1 MSDQDEPTIF
11 AKLSPGEIA
20 MMRATGPEGVRPPT
34 DDQAHAIQGS
44 RRLHTKRP
52 DERTAIYHWLLWRV
66 GVSQTGNLATRE
78 WFQQLDDSALATLL
92 SDAII
97 GTRGG

>member
-1 MSDQDEPTIF
+1 MNDHDAT
-11 AKLSPGEIA
+11 LSPGEIA
-20 MMRATGPEGVRPPT
+20 MMRALESEDVRPPT
-34 DDQAHAIQGS
+34 DDQAAALQGS
-44 RRLHTKRP
+44 RRLHTKQL
-52 DERTAIYHWLLWRV
+52 DERVAIYHWLLWRM

-78 WFQQLDDSALATLL
+78 WFQALDDSALATLL